1 MLAPNV
7 LAALKSTPAK
17 AFTFST
23 IGRFAAI
30 GRRAGMA
37 NILGFKFLGFF
48 AWWLWRTSY
57 LSKLPRF
64 EKKLRVALDWTLDLL
79 FSKDFVQF
87 VTFRAPTISR
97 AEEEGSPRQFPAA
110 AGRYSSPGAATGDP
124 VWGRQVAAI

>member
-37 NILGFKFLGFF
+37 NILGFKFSDSLPGGCG
-48 AWWLWRTSY
+48 ARAISVSCHGLRRSSASLWTGR
-57 LSKLPRF
+57 
-64 EKKLRVALDWTLDLL
+64 WT
-79 FSKDFVQF
+79 
-87 VTFRAPTISR
+87 
-97 AEEEGSPRQFPAA
+97 
-110 AGRYSSPGAATGDP
+110 YSSPK
-124 VWGRQVAAI
+124 ISCSL